1 MLESLHIENV
11 ALIKRLDIDFEKG
24 FSVLTGETGA
34 GKSILI
40 DSINLVC
47 GARPSRDVIRSGEE
61 ECFVSALF
69 STLDTE
75 TLEKLSELGVEPDP
89 DDGTLLISRRFS
101 VDGRSVSKIGTRTVP
116 VSLLK
121 SVGSFLISMSEQHDS
136 YSLLNPELHVEYLDR
151 MAQAS
156 LDDFANIKKAY
167 LESYDGYKKA
177 KSRLEGARID
187 ENERRTKLDFLKY
200 QQKEVESAK
209 IKPGE
214 EASLLA
220 ERNVLKNSETVTKA
234 IKGTSVLLMGTS
246 KPGVYDRLLMS
257 ADNVELI
264 ADVIPDG
271 ESIVTELRTL
281 SGQVEDINSRLLK
294 YLPRSV
300 DDPTTVLDRIESRL
314 ETISKIKVKY
324 GDSEEDVLLKL
335 EEILKQISF
344 FEEYEFSIKELEED
358 EREKKQICEKNAL
371 ALLEARQNAA
381 RLMEDSINAEF
392 EFLDMGGV
400 LFKVEFEKLS
410 ALEEIGDSVPEFFV
424 KTNPGEPFKKLSAIA
439 SGGELSRIML
449 ALMKVLAGCD
459 NVGTIVFD
467 EIDTGV
473 SGKTSSKIGI
483 SIKLLSKKR
492 QVICVTHS
500 AQVSSVAHHHFKI
513 SKSEIDGRMQTRVA
527 LLDESERISEIARIL
542 GGVTVTDHALET
554 ARELI
559 SQGNNI

>member
-200 QQKEVESAK
+200 QGQN
-209 IKPGE
+209 
-214 EASLLA
+214 
-220 ERNVLKNSETVTKA
+220 R
-234 IKGTSVLLMGTS
+234 
-246 KPGVYDRLLMS
+246 RF
-257 ADNVELI
+257 
-264 ADVIPDG
+264 
-271 ESIVTELRTL
+271 L
-281 SGQVEDINSRLLK
+281 SHPHN
-294 YLPRSV
+294 
-300 DDPTTVLDRIESRL
+300 
-314 ETISKIKVKY
+314 IS
-324 GDSEEDVLLKL
+324 
-335 EEILKQISF
+335 
-344 FEEYEFSIKELEED
+344 
-358 EREKKQICEKNAL
+358 
-371 ALLEARQNAA
+371 
-381 RLMEDSINAEF
+381 
-392 EFLDMGGV
+392 
-400 LFKVEFEKLS
+400 
-410 ALEEIGDSVPEFFV
+410 
-424 KTNPGEPFKKLSAIA
+424 
-439 SGGELSRIML
+439 
-449 ALMKVLAGCD
+449 
-459 NVGTIVFD
+459 
-467 EIDTGV
+467 
-473 SGKTSSKIGI
+473 
-483 SIKLLSKKR
+483 
-492 QVICVTHS
+492 
-500 AQVSSVAHHHFKI
+500 
-513 SKSEIDGRMQTRVA
+513 
-527 LLDESERISEIARIL
+527 
-542 GGVTVTDHALET
+542 
-554 ARELI
+554 
-559 SQGNNI
+559 